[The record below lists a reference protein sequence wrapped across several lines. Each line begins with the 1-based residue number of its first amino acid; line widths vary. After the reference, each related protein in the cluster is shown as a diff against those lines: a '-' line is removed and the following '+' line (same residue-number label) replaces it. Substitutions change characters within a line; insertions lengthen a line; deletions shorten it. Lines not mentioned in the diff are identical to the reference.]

1 VSSDATGKF
10 APARADAEDVY
21 TMAEA
26 ARLKGVSYHTVSRA
40 VRRGILPADR
50 IGKMV
55 FITTADLR
63 SWHPKY
69 DRAPLQYRGRNPVP
83 DAKPALIDL
92 ASGER
97 VLLASR
103 LANLVEVA
111 ETAARDLPLEETL
124 GLACE
129 RLAGALGLRRVALWR
144 VDRSHGHATFTA
156 GHGSPL
162 ADLPERIEL
171 TDFPQFAGVLRKA
184 DGAVVVDVASLGDR
198 VPEPFRRL
206 PSLLVVPLRLGDRTL
221 GHVFG
226 DRNGAAFSLSAD
238 DLVFARA
245 VANQVALT
253 LALVDAREAAVAK
266 VGSGKRGLPRVVSA

>member
-1 VSSDATGKF
+1 VSSDATGKI
-10 APARADAEDVY
+10 APVRANTDDVY

-40 VRRGILPADR
+40 VRRGVLPADR
-50 IGKMV
+50 IGKMA

-63 SWHPKY
+63 AWHPKY

-83 DAKPALIDL
+83 DAKPAIIDL

-97 VLLASR
+97 VRLASR
-103 LANLVEVA
+103 FASLVEVA

-129 RLAGALGLRRVALWR
+129 RLAGALGLRRVAAWR
-144 VDRSHGHATFTA
+144 VDRSHGLATLLA

-162 ADLPERIEL
+162 AELPERVEL
-171 TDFPQFAGVLRKA
+171 TDYPQFAGFVRKA
-184 DGAVVVDVASLGDR
+184 DGAVVVDVPTLGDR
-198 VPEPFRRL
+198 IPEPFRQL

-221 GHVFG
+221 GHLLG
-226 DRNGAAFSLSAD
+226 DRNGAGFTLSAD

-245 VANQVALT
+245 LASQVALS
-253 LALVDAREAAVAK
+253 LALADAREVGLAK
-266 VGSGKRGLPRVVSA
+266 VTSGKRGLPRAVSA